1 MKKRK
6 VSNSTPFALGIVT
19 RKGGDLRKQGSVSE
33 ASIARPVGERPIP
46 HLPQNLPV
54 LIHIRRRGFRRGI
67 RWGCIGANVACP

>member
-33 ASIARPVGERPIP
+33 ASIARPGVAPIAA
-46 HLPQNLPV
+46 LQ
-54 LIHIRRRGFRRGI
+54 GD
-67 RWGCIGANVACP
+67 RWTELGNARMYQ

>member
-33 ASIARPVGERPIP
+33 ASIARPGEPGDA
-46 HLPQNLPV
+46 LS
-54 LIHIRRRGFRRGI
+54 HINQEIF
-67 RWGCIGANVACP
+67 PF